1 MNSDLK
7 FQNVE
12 EAYEAIAQDV
22 MSFLGGRD
30 WDEVVGKYA
39 VYSTV
44 IECRWWLVKDG
55 CVDRKSAGGLNSFG
69 LFNDRACDAVYYLK
83 DNILKSGG
91 DRIWGLTL
99 TVYPNGKFN
108 IEYDYNTP
116 EDYEESDDY
125 EVITGDEINESLRKL
140 FG

>member
-1 MNSDLK
+1 MSDEFQ

-12 EAYEAIAQDV
+12 EAYQAIAEDV
-22 MSFLGGRD
+22 MAFPGERA
-30 WDEVVGKYA
+30 WDEVVGKYGI
-39 VYSTV
+39 YSTV
-44 IECRWWLVKDG
+44 VESRWWLVKDG
-55 CVDRKSAGGLNSFG
+55 CVDEKWNGGSEDFNLRAFSAL
-69 LFNDRACDAVYYLK
+69 RYLK

-91 DRIWGLTL
+91 DRIWGLTF
-99 TVYPNGKFN
+99 TVYPNGQFN
-108 IEYDYNTP
+108 IEYNYNTP